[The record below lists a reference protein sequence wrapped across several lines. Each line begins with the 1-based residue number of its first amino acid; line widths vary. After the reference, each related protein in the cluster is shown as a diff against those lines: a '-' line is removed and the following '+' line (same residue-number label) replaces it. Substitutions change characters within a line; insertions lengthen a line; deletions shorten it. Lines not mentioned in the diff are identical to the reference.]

1 MTRYRTIVADPPW
14 HIKFGSNRT
23 PPKRGGWADEKW
35 ARETVRDLAYP
46 TMTVPEIAALG
57 ISDLAAPDAHLY
69 IWTVNAYVRETYAIA
84 EAWGFRPA
92 QLLTWAKEPMGL
104 GLGGAFTPTTEH
116 VLFCRRGTL
125 RATSRVDS
133 TWWKWKRG
141 PHSAKPEAFLDM
153 VEAVSPPHGWRS
165 SPAAPGSAGTT
176 PGTDHWARSR
186 SRAFGHRVQKRMPHE
201 NAHACGFA
209 ALSR

>member
-153 VEAVSPPHGWRS
+153 VEAVSPPPRLEVFARRARFGWDYAGDGSLGTVTIPGLR
-165 SPAAPGSAGTT
+165 APGTEK
-176 PGTDHWARSR
+176 D
-186 SRAFGHRVQKRMPHE
+186 
-201 NAHACGFA
+201 A
-209 ALSR
+209 A

>member
-23 PPKRGGWADEKW
+23 PSKRGGWAAEKW
-35 ARETVRDLAYP
+35 ARETVRDLVYP
-46 TMTVPEIAALG
+46 TMTVAEISALG
-57 ISDLAAPDAHLY
+57 IGDLADDDAHLY
-69 IWTVNAYVRETYAIA
+69 IWTVNAYVRDTYAIA

-125 RATSRVDS
+125 RATARMDS

-153 VEAVSPPHGWRS
+153 VEAVSPPPRLEVFARRARFGWDYAGDGSLGTVTIPGLR
-165 SPAAPGSAGTT
+165 APGVT
-176 PGTDHWARSR
+176 
-186 SRAFGHRVQKRMPHE
+186 E
-201 NAHACGFA
+201 EA
-209 ALSR
+209 A